1 VPATLIPLFH
11 LQVTTEFV
19 QGVNDLWGETHTLWG
34 EIDVSFVW
42 NMHSR
47 LCKKDNGGYG
57 NEWQAAGGREAVQ
70 EWSAHQA

>member
-1 VPATLIPLFH
+1 M
-11 LQVTTEFV
+11 
-19 QGVNDLWGETHTLWG
+19 WGETHTLWG